1 MGAPSWPRSG
11 LPAGP
16 PRYPGQAVA
25 TVDPANPRAELR
37 KPRIVLRLEAQRARH
52 RLRPFHVRVAYIL
65 VGFSLLLGGV
75 GMLLLPG
82 PAFVVIPLGLAIL
95 SLEFHWAEGLLD
107 RALQQAEIAR
117 RRAAATSR
125 MQRVLTALGCALGA
139 AALTAWA
146 ILDDIPFV
154 PV

>member
-1 MGAPSWPRSG
+1 
-11 LPAGP
+11 
-16 PRYPGQAVA
+16 VA
-25 TVDPANPRAELR
+25 TIDPPNPRATPRGDYR

-52 RLRPFHVRVAYIL
+52 RQRPLYVRMLYIL

-82 PAFVVIPLGLAIL
+82 PAFVVIPIGLAIL

-107 RALQQAEIAR
+107 RALKQGDIAR
-117 RRAAATSR
+117 RRAAKTTTL
-125 MQRVLTALGCALGA
+125 QRVLTGIAFALGA
-139 AALTAWA
+139 TALTVWA
-146 ILDDIPFV
+146 ILDDIPLV